1 MQGSLGQT
9 LKVFLPLTSMIFIYI
24 QPGAVQL
31 FFTTSS
37 ILALCQTVVL
47 QNAFARRRFGLL
59 PQIPNVKASAS
70 GAAPAGLK
78 TWQDPI
84 QSSASESGVTTTE
97 NVSIVDRYV
106 DAAKGRYS
114 SLKESVLGKAEDRV
128 AAREK
133 EKFVTKA
140 EKYEH
145 TRRQQSEWDREQR
158 NSSKNTAVTGKKG
171 GKMVDELVGEDTD
184 RPRTP
189 NFGGRKNRSTKVRRW

>member
-9 LKVFLPLTSMIFIYI
+9 LKVFLPLTSMVFIYI

-37 ILALCQTVVL
+37 ILAFCQTLVL
-47 QNAFARRRFGLL
+47 QNAFARRWLGLL
-59 PQIPNVKASAS
+59 PQIPNVKANAG
-70 GAAPAGLK
+70 GAAAAGLK

-84 QSSASESGVTTTE
+84 QSSDSESRATALE
-97 NVSIVDRYV
+97 SVSVVDRYV

-158 NSSKNTAVTGKKG
+158 NSSKNTVGAGKKG
-171 GKMVDELVGEDTD
+171 GNMLDELVGEDTD

-189 NFGGRKNRSTKVRRW
+189 TLGGRKKRSTKVRR

>member
-9 LKVFLPLTSMIFIYI
+9 LKVFLPLTSVFFIYI

-37 ILALCQTVVL
+37 ILAFCQTVVL
-47 QNAFARRRFGLL
+47 RNAFARRQLGLL
-59 PQIPNVKASAS
+59 PQIPNAKASAG

-78 TWQDPI
+78 TWQDPV
-84 QSSASESGVTTTE
+84 QSSDPESRATAPE
-97 NVSIVDRYV
+97 NVSVVDRYV
-106 DAAKGRYS
+106 DAAKGRFS

-158 NSSKNTAVTGKKG
+158 NSSKNTVVTRKKG
-171 GKMVDELVGEDTD
+171 GNMFDELVGEDTD

-189 NFGGRKNRSTKVRRW
+189 TLGGRRKRSTKVRR